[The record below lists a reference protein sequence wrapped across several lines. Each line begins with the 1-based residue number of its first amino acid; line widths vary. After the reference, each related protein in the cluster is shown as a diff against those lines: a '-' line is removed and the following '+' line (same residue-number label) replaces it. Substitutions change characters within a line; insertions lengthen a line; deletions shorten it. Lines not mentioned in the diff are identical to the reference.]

1 MDGFSVDLDMSKLCL
16 KRQENILHPLNLLRV
31 KTLDISFE
39 SAITLEK
46 FEEAAEFGK
55 KLLPGFM

>member
-1 MDGFSVDLDMSKLCL
+1 MAKVCL
-16 KRQENILHPLNLLRV
+16 KRQEHVLHPLNLLRV
-31 KTLDISFE
+31 KTLDMAFE

-55 KLLPGFM
+55 LLLPGFM